1 MQEFTDIGHGAG
13 EVLRFRQHNDPEV
26 IGLRPIE
33 AAAGHQ
39 QDVFFV
45 QEIHSE
51 LFIIGDGALFE
62 IDAGENVEGTGIFDH
77 REAIEPAD
85 GLNGGFPLLIKA
97 AAGDE
102 QLTGA
107 LFILQGGIST
117 ARKRRTTRS

>member
-13 EVLRFRQHNDPEV
+13 EVLRFRQHDDPEV

-62 IDAGENVEGTGIFDH
+62 IDAGENVEGGGIFDH
-77 REAIEPAD
+77 R
-85 GLNGGFPLLIKA
+85 GG
-97 AAGDE
+97 
-102 QLTGA
+102 
-107 LFILQGGIST
+107 
-117 ARKRRTTRS
+117 RRG